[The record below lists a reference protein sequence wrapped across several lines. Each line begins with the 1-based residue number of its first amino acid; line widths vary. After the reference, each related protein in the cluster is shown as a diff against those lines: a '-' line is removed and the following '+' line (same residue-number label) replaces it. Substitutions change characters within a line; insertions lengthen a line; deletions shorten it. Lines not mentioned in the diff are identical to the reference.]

1 MLFKPE
7 INVTVPPTRLH
18 QPKEPTIFNY
28 YFSLTDNIT
37 CNIILPI
44 SKADKLLERMR
55 NNPQGWRIEDVK
67 TLAVRFDMLVRAK
80 GGSHHVFGFPL
91 IDEAVSIPAHKPI
104 KAVYIIRFLELIDK
118 IKEL

>member
-1 MLFKPE
+1 MPCRDPL
-7 INVTVPPTRLH
+7 VCL
-18 QPKEPTIFNY
+18 IF
-28 YFSLTDNIT
+28 FLTDNIT
-37 CNIILPI
+37 CDIIRTM

-67 TLAVRFDMLVRAK
+67 TVARRFKMLVRAK
-80 GGSHHVFGFPL
+80 GGSHHVVGFPF

-118 IKEL
+118 IKEV